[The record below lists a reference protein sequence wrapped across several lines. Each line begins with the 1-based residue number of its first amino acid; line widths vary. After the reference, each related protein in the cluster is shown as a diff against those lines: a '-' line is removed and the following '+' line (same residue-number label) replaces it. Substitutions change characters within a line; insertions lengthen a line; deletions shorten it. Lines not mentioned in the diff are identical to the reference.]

1 MHTIFFIIT
10 FLDLESFP
18 MMLELF
24 KKYRG
29 VPTSKCV
36 SVYRRYTRKTSRYTR
51 KNHEK
56 VVFYICL
63 DEFCEIRRT
72 LDNQPF
78 TEDVSAFFPDNK
90 TVYFFFE
97 RKRRFSNEKYF
108 FFQNEK
114 PFL

>member
-1 MHTIFFIIT
+1 MLLYYNVIRHIFNFVQG
-10 FLDLESFP
+10 
-18 MMLELF
+18 
-24 KKYRG
+24 R
-29 VPTSKCV
+29 SKCV

-90 TVYFFFE
+90 TVYFFSKGKGVFLT
-97 RKRRFSNEKYF
+97 KNTF